1 MYNKGKT
8 IANRNLEVDNV
19 SVTLGIYKGKD
30 YHSSEFVDDVPVSFQ
45 RVWNQVWN
53 QALTE
58 CKIHIFVDCHYFSIS
73 QIPKVLEEL
82 KRIYDWVQIN
92 GGKDTEYIS
101 WRIRDEL
108 EPFLTQFYQE
118 HKDEDYWFDL
128 G

>member
-30 YHSSEFVDDVPVSFQ
+30 YHSGEFIDDVPVSFQ
-45 RVWNQVWN
+45 HVWNQVWN
-53 QALTE
+53 KALAE
-58 CKIHIFVDCHYFSIS
+58 CKIHIFVDCHHFSIS

-82 KRIYDWVQIN
+82 ERIYDWVQIN

-108 EPFLTQFYQE
+108 KPFLIQFYQE